1 MFEYNN
7 RALEEWGYIT
17 RLARVCQS
25 DAGYNTYTEVTLQC
39 IGNDGTDYTL
49 LQDAIVVRA
58 GEELALDLH
67 IPVGDKVLIGVFA
80 TSIDHTSHASTRSAM
95 CIYSITEIESKFTQ
109 NIHMCYNGSVPT
121 RNMDY
126 IAGNL
131 PDCPTPGVCLECLFI
146 FIKISYYYLSIF

>member
-1 MFEYNN
+1 MC

-39 IGNDGTDYTL
+39 FSDGIDYTL
-49 LQDAIVVRA
+49 LQDAIIVRA
-58 GEELALDLH
+58 GEDLARDLH
-67 IPVGDKVLIGVFA
+67 IAIGDKVLIGVFA
-80 TSIDHTSHASTRSAM
+80 TAIDHTSHASTRSAV
-95 CIYSITEIESKFTQ
+95 CVYSVADIEQKFTQ
-109 NIHMCYNGSVPT
+109 NIHMCYNGSVAT

-131 PDCPTPGVCLECLFI
+131 PDCPTPGVSALKLI
-146 FIKISYYYLSIF
+146 FFSKS